1 MSSEAITKDAISILC
16 NLSNPPSQGFAP
28 VVQLIDLQKKIP
40 AKKPQQVVWR
50 LVLSDSSYFCEGALG
65 SNLYSLIDGGLLSK
79 YYFIKLMKYNATTI
93 GKTIVV
99 VVQDLEILDNP
110 GGVWCSPTRFEPSLD
125 EPERERQRNEPVSL
139 VKNYFLTLCDD
150 KCPDVDFR
158 FRVCDDC
165 GCAPCEFIGRG
176 VEVMSFVN
184 AMDDKEN
191 LQLTNRQKRFL
202 CYTGYSAYK
211 HGYLGKYNRIK
222 LPACVEEGIKN
233 HYEEMDFSEY
243 TGFRTKDEEEVA
255 APRGGVLARV
265 LLCYLFL
272 F

>member
-1 MSSEAITKDAISILC
+1 MSIDEPLTKDGISSLC
-16 NLSNPPSQGFAP
+16 NLSAPPTEGFTP
-28 VVQLIDLQKKIP
+28 VLQLIDMQKKCT
-40 AKKPQQVVWR
+40 AKKPGHFVWR
-50 LVLSDSSYFCEGALG
+50 LVLSDSIYYCEGCLA
-65 SNLYSLIDGGLLSK
+65 SNLYHLIDSDLLKK
-79 YYFIKLMKYNATTI
+79 YCFVKLLNHNSTLI

-99 VVQDLEILDNP
+99 VVQDLIILDNP

-150 KCPDVDFR
+150 KCPDVDFQ

-165 GCAPCEFIGRG
+165 GCAPCDFLARG

-222 LPACVEEGIKN
+222 LPVCVEEGIKN
-233 HYEEMDFSEY
+233 HYDEADVLDY
-243 TGFRTKDEEEVA
+243 TGFQSKEETVA
-255 APRGGVLARV
+255 APKRR
-265 LLCYLFL
+265 CMR
-272 F
+272 